1 MRLLT
6 ARLMLPMLT
15 LSLAACAP
23 EGMVYVSPGP
33 TYIGSPGPGSTGRPQ
48 RPPRQ
53 VWISGFAIDVT
64 EVTQSQYAAFVAAGY
79 RAPYVNEPWASE
91 LGFNW
96 VGGQP
101 PADKLDHPVVLVSW
115 YDARAYCAW
124 AGKRL
129 PTEAEWEKAAFGTDG
144 RWYPWGSEWAEG
156 RANHGSPRFEDNTND
171 SDGFK
176 YTAPVGSFPDGASP
190 YGALD
195 MFGNAWEWTADAPGD
210 TWEQMSGAE
219 RFGMIWNP
227 RGPTDGIYRAVRGG
241 SYFFPLEQNPWLE
254 RQRFLSEARRKSAG
268 FRCAK

>member
-1 MRLLT
+1 MRLLS
-6 ARLMLPMLT
+6 L
-15 LSLAACAP
+15 LSLLGVSLLTGCAP

-48 RPPRQ
+48 RPPKQ
-53 VWISGFAIDVT
+53 AWISGFAIDLT
-64 EVTQSQYAAFVAAGY
+64 EVTQAQYAAFVAGAGY
-79 RAPYVNEPWASE
+79 RAPYVNEPWADE

-101 PADKLDHPVVLVSW
+101 PADKLAHPVVLVSW
-115 YDARAYCAW
+115 HDARAYCAW

-144 RWYPWGSEWAEG
+144 RWWPWGGAWAEG
-156 RANHGSPRFEDNTND
+156 RANQGRMHPSDNTD
-171 SDGFK
+171 SRDGFA
-176 YTAPVGSFPDGASP
+176 YTAPVGSFPEGASP

-195 MFGNAWEWTADAPGD
+195 MFGNAWEWTDDAPGD
-210 TWEQMSGAE
+210 TWEQMRGVE

-227 RGPTDGIYRAVRGG
+227 RGPADGIYRAVRGG
-241 SYFFPLEQNPWLE
+241 SYFFPLDANPWLE
-254 RQRFLSEARRKSAG
+254 RQRFLAEARRKSSG